1 MSVIPLYHRI
11 FVTLREQILN
21 GEFDH
26 RTPLPSE
33 KKLCDEYDVS
43 RATIRKS
50 LNLLEEEGLIERR
63 QGAPTYARA
72 LGYRGVQLR
81 GNLDILGRKG
91 GHGELLPGEV
101 SHQYAVIKPDK
112 ETWRQFEKQDEL
124 GRVVRVREVDGR
136 PYCFVVTYMP
146 LNIAD
151 QIDWAGLG
159 DTPVITAVVVAG
171 YSFVKTEQ
179 VISAVTADDESA
191 TALGVP
197 VGSPLLRVSGLFV
210 DAEEKAVMRKDG
222 YFRPESFEY
231 RMTLYNKPAADR

>member
-11 FVTLREQILN
+11 FLALRDQIVN
-21 GEFDH
+21 GQFDN

-33 KKLCDEYDVS
+33 KKLCGDYDVS
-43 RATIRKS
+43 RATIRKA
-50 LNLLEEEGLIERR
+50 LNLLEQDGLIKRR

-72 LGYRGVQLR
+72 LGYKGSQLR

-91 GHGELLPGEV
+91 GYGELLPGEV
-101 SHQYAVIKPDK
+101 SHEYAVVKPDK

-124 GRVVRVREVDGR
+124 GCVVRVREADGQ
-136 PYCFVVTYMP
+136 PYCFVKTYMP
-146 LNIAD
+146 LGIAE
-151 QIDWAGLG
+151 QINWTELG
-159 DTPVITAVVVAG
+159 DTPVITAVVAAG
-171 YSFVKTEQ
+171 YAFVKTEQ
-179 VISAVTADDESA
+179 IISAVTADDESA
-191 TALGVP
+191 AALEVP

-231 RMTLYNKPAADR
+231 RMTLYTNPATAS